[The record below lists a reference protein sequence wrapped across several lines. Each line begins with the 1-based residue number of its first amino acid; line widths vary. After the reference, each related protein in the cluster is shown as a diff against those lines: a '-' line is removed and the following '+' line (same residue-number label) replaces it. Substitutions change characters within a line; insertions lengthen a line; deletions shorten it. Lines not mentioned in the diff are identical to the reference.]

1 MRKTGTYRGLLV
13 EAVPNSRGGMQLFT
27 RDRRAPQEGFDPFG
41 FERPELQE
49 WIKIVTPDDPE
60 FLVART

>member
-1 MRKTGTYRGLLV
+1 MGTYRGLLI

-27 RDRRAPQEGFDPFG
+27 RDGRAQHEGFAPYG

-49 WIKIVTPDDPE
+49 WIKIVAPDDPE
-60 FLVART
+60 FIAARA